1 MSSGQECRGGFYN
14 TPQNAIFCDRKK
26 NSTLFCCF
34 STPRPLILGL
44 WGLLPLEIA
53 RPFWVFPW
61 VLDGFDTFLGRT
73 VIFAPQIVDFL
84 LYIALL
90 HDGFQVLWELEY

>member
-34 STPRPLILGL
+34 STPRPLIFGFMGTFAARDCSAFLGL
-44 WGLLPLEIA
+44 P
-53 RPFWVFPW
+53 V
-61 VLDGFDTFLGRT
+61 GFRRVWYIPGQNCHFCTPNRR
-73 VIFAPQIVDFL
+73 FL